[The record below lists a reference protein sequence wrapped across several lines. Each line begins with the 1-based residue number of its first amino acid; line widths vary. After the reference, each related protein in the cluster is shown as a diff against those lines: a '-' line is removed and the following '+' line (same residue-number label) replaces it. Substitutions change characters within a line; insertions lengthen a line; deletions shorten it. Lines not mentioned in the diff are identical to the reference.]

1 MPRTRK
7 FIPNPDVDQGS
18 RSSLRRGIATNC
30 ERFSGDP
37 VGCALT
43 VDLMMT
49 LRRTATALET
59 SLHSYMRDYDLSPA
73 KVTILMALSGVEG
86 HTLSQGDI
94 GRRASVSLGNLT
106 SLVASLEKAKLIRR
120 CRHPD
125 DARVTLLSLTA
136 AGSRL
141 VNRFAPAHYRY
152 VTQLFSRLNRREQQV
167 LNELLDRVRE
177 VAKQPRRQNAIPQ
190 K

>member
-1 MPRTRK
+1 MPRK
-7 FIPNPDVDQGS
+7 IVPDDNVDQGS
-18 RSSLRRGIATNC
+18 RSSLRLGIATNC
-30 ERFSGDP
+30 KRFAEDADA
-37 VGCALT
+37 CAVT

-59 SLHSYMRDYDLSPA
+59 SLHSYMREYDLSPA

-86 HTLSQGDI
+86 QTLSQGDI

-106 SLVASLEKAKLIRR
+106 SLVVSLEKAKLIKRY
-120 CRHPD
+120 RHPN

-136 AGSRL
+136 AGNRL
-141 VNRFAPAHYRY
+141 VARFAPFHYRY
-152 VTQLFSRLNRREQQV
+152 VAEMFSRLNRREQQT

-177 VAKQPRRQNAIPQ
+177 EAKKPRR
-190 K
+190 